1 MKRKWVAALIMS
13 CTLCL
18 TGGIAVCAEDTAGVS
33 TGTVIDSTAGDEPV
47 TEAVPES
54 EDADSTAAAE
64 ETQEPEIFDGWV
76 EESDGMHFYV
86 AGVEI
91 TAQGYKI
98 DGSWY
103 YFDENGVS
111 MRNWFRQKGA
121 EWYYYDADGCM
132 ANNVELDIDGKH
144 YKFTAGGAAY
154 LGWYEDAEGRY
165 YYTGNGYRAAEQ
177 GLKIDGSWYYFSE
190 DGKMLTGWREKADG
204 WYYYDENGHLQTSV
218 GLKLDGEWYYFTES
232 GRRLQSE
239 FRQKGSEWY
248 YYDEN
253 GCMAKNTE
261 LDIDGKHYKFTAGGA
276 AYLGW
281 DETEEGRYYYT
292 GNGYRAAD
300 QGLKIDGSWYYFSED
315 GKMHTGWREKADG
328 RYYYDEN
335 GCLLI
340 DKGIKLDGE
349 WYYLNETGRM
359 LQEDFRKKGEDWY
372 YYDAEGHMLKD
383 TGLITINDENYWFQ
397 SDGAAYRGL
406 MTLEDEEGGQI
417 VIGFTPTGQQAFDA
431 GVKDNGSWYYFDADG
446 NMVKSQWRDKDGARY
461 YYQKD
466 GKMAANKGMKIWIYW
481 YYFDETGRMHTGWRD
496 KGADRYYY
504 DTDGHMVAGRGI
516 KVGSYWYYFTES
528 GKMHTGWRVKGTDRY
543 YYYPD
548 GHMAAGETAL
558 IDGTAY
564 HFDSDG
570 KLKDFPTCI
579 GLFTT
584 VSTNNYNST
593 YNMTK
598 ALLCFNGIVLQ
609 PGETLSF
616 FNVTGPCGAADG
628 YLPGGVVGGIGY
640 GGGICQASTT
650 LYGAALRAGMTIIDR
665 QNHSVPS
672 TYVPIGQDAMVNY
685 GTSDLQFRNDH
696 SYPVRIVT
704 YVVGNTLFAEIWGVQ
719 PAWYD
724 SVEISSWW
732 TGSHTAV
739 AYRQYI
745 KNGTVVK
752 SEQLPSSYYR

>member
-18 TGGIAVCAEDTAGVS
+18 AGGIAVCAEDTAGVS

-86 AGVEI
+86 AGAEI

-111 MRNWFRQKGA
+111 MRNWFRQKGE
-121 EWYYYDADGCM
+121 EWFYYDAEGRLVKS
-132 ANNVELDIDGKH
+132 VELDIEGKH
-144 YKFTAGGAAY
+144 YKFKSSGATY
-154 LGWYEDAEGRY
+154 LGWDETEEGKY
-165 YYTGNGYRAAEQ
+165 YYTGNGYRAVNQ
-177 GLKIDGSWYYFSE
+177 GVEIDGSWYYFKE
-190 DGKMLTGWREKADG
+190 DGQILTGWREKDG
-204 WYYYDENGHLQTSV
+204 EYYYYDEEGRLLTNQGIKVDES
-218 GLKLDGEWYYFTES
+218 WYYLTGS
-232 GRRLQSE
+232 GRRLRSE
-239 FRQKGSEWY
+239 FRQKGEDWF
-248 YYDEN
+248 YYD
-253 GCMAKNTE
+253 A
-261 LDIDGKHYKFTAGGA
+261 
-276 AYLGW
+276 
-281 DETEEGRYYYT
+281 
-292 GNGYRAAD
+292 
-300 QGLKIDGSWYYFSED
+300 
-315 GKMHTGWREKADG
+315 
-328 RYYYDEN
+328 N
-335 GCLLI
+335 GCLV
-340 DKGIKLDGE
+340 KNLDTE
-349 WYYLNETGRM
+349 
-359 LQEDFRKKGEDWY
+359 
-372 YYDAEGHMLKD
+372 
-383 TGLITINDENYWFQ
+383 INKHRYIFQ
-397 SDGAAYRGL
+397 SNGAAYRGL
-406 MTLEDEEGGQI
+406 KTENGKI
-417 VIGFTPTGQQAFDA
+417 IGFDPYGRQAFDA
-431 GVKDNGSWYYFDADG
+431 GVEDSGYWYYFDASG
-446 NMVKSQWRDKDGARY
+446 NMMKNWWRTKNGGRY
-461 YYQKD
+461 YYQSD
-466 GKMAANKGMKIWIYW
+466 GKLAVNIGLKI
-481 YYFDETGRMHTGWRD
+481 
-496 KGADRYYY
+496 
-504 DTDGHMVAGRGI
+504 DG
-516 KVGSYWYYFTES
+516 YWYYFTSS
-528 GKMHTGWRVKGTDRY
+528 GRMLTGWRVKEGYKY
-543 YYYPD
+543 YYD
-548 GHMAAGETAL
+548 SNGHLVKDCTIE
-558 IDGTAY
+558 IDGVKYTFAP
-564 HFDSDG
+564 DG

-579 GLFTT
+579 GLFST
-584 VSTNNYNST
+584 VSTNNYNGT

-616 FNVTGPCGAADG
+616 FNVTGPCGKGDG

-650 LYGAALRAGMTIIDR
+650 LYGAALRAGMTIVDR

-696 SYPVRIVT
+696 SYPVKIVT

-745 KNGTVVK
+745 KNGVVVK